1 MRRLFPYE
9 ENIQMN
15 IERKSYGLLVG
26 VSRYEEAHG
35 DLPAAGQDVIL
46 MKLALTGG
54 LKFNEDNIRVLGEQG
69 AVEARSFAR
78 ALSEFEGLIERE
90 DTFILYFSGHG
101 TREGLCF
108 TDRMVNLQSI
118 VDYVE
123 RMRAERKVVIL
134 DCCYAGDMHLTKAGD
149 LTFEEVISTF
159 AGKGIAVM
167 ASSAQDEISWLSEEG
182 ECSLYTRI
190 AASAFLSRRQIRKG
204 ELSLGDVNQEI
215 RDLMQVWN
223 RSHPDRQQHPIYR
236 ENYIGD
242 IRFPVEEYR
251 PYVPEKITLETEEYY
266 LQSVKPMSTGNL
278 KRFSAFVV
286 LKGADDTKLPGI
298 TQEIVSQIRN
308 SDVYASERSEQRFK
322 GRSADAIWCYFGHDE
337 EDLLRCNYFGYT
349 IWTGSKELK
358 KQYYRE
364 NRNAEVVDG
373 IYVFWNTSYGI
384 VKEIQ
389 KSDTPEEEI
398 IAEYQELAGLLISK
412 AEAFVQALEAVDN
425 GELSEEA
432 MKEEFGEWTRDV
444 RDLYF
449 KVTDSDPAPAE
460 RMIWAEA
467 ILELAGW
474 VADMTLIFVYNER
487 RDPAAEKWMKK
498 RAVRNYYDALEKL
511 RQVERRCSQE

>member
-1 MRRLFPYE
+1 
-9 ENIQMN
+9 MN
-15 IERKSYGLLVG
+15 KEQKNYGLLVG
-26 VSRYEEAHG
+26 VSHYGEERG
-35 DLPAAGQDVIL
+35 DLSAAGQDVLL

-54 LKFNEDNIRVLGEQG
+54 LKFSGDNIRVLGEAG
-69 AVEARSFAR
+69 TVEVRSFAR

-108 TDRMVNLQSI
+108 SDGMVNLQSI

-123 RMRAERKVVIL
+123 RMRAERKIVIL
-134 DCCYAGDMHLTKAGD
+134 DCCYAGDMHLTCAGD
-149 LTFEEVISTF
+149 LTFEEMVSAF
-159 AGKGIAVM
+159 AGRGIAVM
-167 ASSAQDEISWLSEEG
+167 ASSAPDERSWLSEDG
-182 ECSLYTRI
+182 GCSLYTRI

-204 ELSLGDVNQEI
+204 EMSLSDVNQEI
-215 RDLMQVWN
+215 RDLMQTWN
-223 RSHPDRQQHPIYR
+223 RTHPDRQQHPVYR

-242 IRFPVEEYR
+242 IRFRVEEYR
-251 PYVPEKITLETEEYY
+251 PYIPEKITMETPEYY

-278 KRFSAFVV
+278 KRFSAFIV

-308 SDVYASERSEQRFK
+308 SDIYASERSEQRFK

-337 EDLLRCNYFGYT
+337 EDLLRSNYFAYT
-349 IWTGSKELK
+349 IWTGSRELK

-364 NRNAEVVDG
+364 SRNAEVVDG

-389 KSDTPEEEI
+389 KSDTPEEAI
-398 IAEYQELAGLLISK
+398 ITEYQKLAGLLIAK
-412 AEAFVQALEAVDN
+412 AEAYVKALEAVDN

-432 MKEEFGEWTRDV
+432 MKEEFGEWAREV
-444 RDLYF
+444 RNLYF
-449 KVTDSDPAPAE
+449 KVTDAEPAPAE
-460 RMIWAEA
+460 RIIWAEA

-474 VADMTLIFVYNER
+474 VADMTLIFVYNEN
-487 RDPAAEKWMKK
+487 RDPIAEKWMEK

-511 RQVERRCSQE
+511 RSIENQAHE